1 MTNYVEPLEPVLWF
15 SRIEMIANGEVGP
28 IENSLR
34 HAAHLLQLTPAS
46 LRPRVGLSTD
56 EHTFEAL
63 LNSGEFD
70 TAARHLIAQP
80 TALSIEPGDAPN
92 VIRATIKCSVLNR
105 NIDGRADTI
114 AAAVLDA
121 WATCLLALK
130 AEFGPDLV
138 SLVDQS
144 ALAGQSGPHR
154 QSFPR

>member
-1 MTNYVEPLEPVLWF
+1 MPKYVEPLDPVLWF
-15 SRIEMIANGEVGP
+15 SQIEKIANGELGP
-28 IENSLR
+28 VENSLR
-34 HAAHLLQLTPAS
+34 HAAHLLQLTPAP

-63 LNSGEFD
+63 LDSGEFD

-80 TALSIEPGDAPN
+80 TALSIEPGDDAR

-105 NIDGRADTI
+105 TIDGQADTI

-130 AEFGPDLV
+130 AVFGPDLV

-144 ALAGQSGPHR
+144 ALAGQSGLHR
-154 QSFPR
+154 QPFPR